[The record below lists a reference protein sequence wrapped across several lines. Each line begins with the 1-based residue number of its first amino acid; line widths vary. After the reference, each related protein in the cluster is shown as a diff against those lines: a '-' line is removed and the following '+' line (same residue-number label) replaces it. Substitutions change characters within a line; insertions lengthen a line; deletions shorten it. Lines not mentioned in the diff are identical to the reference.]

1 MRSCRSL
8 YGLVG
13 ITPVIWKVDG
23 SWRPLIGNPHACQ
36 RAGLAWTPH
45 AGKSYMAGE
54 KPLISDQRGITG
66 LETAIILIAFVV
78 VASVFAF
85 TVLSTGIFATER
97 SKDTVFS
104 GILEARSTLEPRG
117 SIIAFAG
124 KIDGATSTVFK
135 FAFVVSNAVNGEPI
149 DLTPGYTAD
158 GSGDDP
164 DVASGNEQ
172 ATVISYSDAGVAVTD
187 VPWAVN
193 FLGDSDG
200 DFLLEGDEIAEITAW
215 ILTRDNNVTSI
226 TANDSVKVLSTGISA
241 LADIPGT
248 NDRFTLEVKP
258 PSGAVI
264 NLKRTLPLQLDTVMD
279 LN

>member
-1 MRSCRSL
+1 
-8 YGLVG
+8 
-13 ITPVIWKVDG
+13 
-23 SWRPLIGNPHACQ
+23 
-36 RAGLAWTPH
+36 
-45 AGKSYMAGE
+45 MAVE

-66 LETAIILIAFVV
+66 LETAIILIAFFV

-85 TVLSTGIFATER
+85 TVLSTGIFASER
-97 SKDTVFS
+97 SKETVFS

-117 SIIAFAG
+117 SVIAFAG

-135 FAFVVSNAVNGEPI
+135 ISFIVSNAVNGEPI

-164 DVASGNEQ
+164 DIASGNEQ
-172 ATVISYSDAGVAVTD
+172 ATVISYNDAGVAVND
-187 VPWAVN
+187 LPWTVN
-193 FLGDSDG
+193 FLGDDDG

-215 ILTRDNNVTSI
+215 LLTRDHTVTSV
-226 TANDSVKVLSTGISA
+226 TANDSLKVLSAGISS
-241 LADIPGT
+241 LADLLGA
-248 NDRFTLEVKP
+248 NEKFTLEIKP

-264 NLKRTLPLQLDTVMD
+264 NLKRTLPVQLDTVMD

>member
-1 MRSCRSL
+1 
-8 YGLVG
+8 
-13 ITPVIWKVDG
+13 
-23 SWRPLIGNPHACQ
+23 
-36 RAGLAWTPH
+36 
-45 AGKSYMAGE
+45 MAGQ

-85 TVLSTGIFATER
+85 TVLSTGIFSSER
-97 SKDTVFS
+97 SKETVFS

-117 SIIAFAG
+117 SVIAFAG

-135 FAFVVSNAVNGEPI
+135 ISFIVSNAVSGEPI

-164 DVASGNEQ
+164 DIASGNEQ
-172 ATVISYSDAGVAVTD
+172 ATVISYNDAGVAVND
-187 VPWAVN
+187 LPWTVN
-193 FLGDSDG
+193 FLGDDDG

-215 ILTRDNNVTSI
+215 LLTRDHTVTSV
-226 TANDSVKVLSTGISA
+226 TTNDSLKVLSAGISS
-241 LADIPGT
+241 LTDILGA
-248 NDRFTLEVKP
+248 NDKFTLEIKP

-264 NLKRTLPLQLDTVMD
+264 NLKRTLPVQLDTVMD